1 MEKGK
6 VEKDLKLALGRVNV
20 ILDEL
25 WRKNIRIIRVP
36 EEEGNNIKE
45 MKNLR
50 ISLPKSSQ
58 NWKIQASKS
67 KQLKGY

>member
-58 NWKIQASKS
+58 N
-67 KQLKGY
+67 